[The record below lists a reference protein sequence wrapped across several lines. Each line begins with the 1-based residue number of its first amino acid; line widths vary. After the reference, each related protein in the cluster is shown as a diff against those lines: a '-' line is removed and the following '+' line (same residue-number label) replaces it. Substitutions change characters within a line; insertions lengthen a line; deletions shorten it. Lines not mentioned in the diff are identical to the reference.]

1 MLPIADVDCLSMIT
15 IYYSTWYFTLSV
27 FVSGM
32 AVTIVADCSL
42 KLCG

>member
-27 FVSGM
+27 FVSG
-32 AVTIVADCSL
+32 IVDSL
-42 KLCG
+42 NPLNFGN